1 MSEQAIYVY
10 VQWQVKEGK
19 LDSVLKIMKEAAQ
32 KSSEEKGNLFYK
44 IHQSKTDQ
52 NTLILFE
59 GYENESALEY
69 HKNSEHYQSLVVKQI
84 IPLLEN
90 REVILMDQII

>member
-10 VQWQVKEGK
+10 AKWQVKEGK
-19 LDSVLKIMKEAAQ
+19 LDEVLQILNETSK

-44 IHQSKTDQ
+44 IHQSQTDQ

-59 GYENESALEY
+59 GYENESALEF
-69 HKNSEHYQSLVVKQI
+69 HKNSEHYQNLVVSQI

>member
-1 MSEQAIYVY
+1 MNESAIYVY
-10 VQWQVKEGK
+10 AKWEIKEGK
-19 LDSVLKIMKEAAQ
+19 LDAVLQILKEASQ

-44 IHQSKTDQ
+44 IHQSKTDE

-59 GYENESALEY
+59 GYENESAVEF
-69 HKNSEHYQSLVVKQI
+69 HRNSEHYQNLVVKQI

-90 REVILMDQII
+90 REVILMNQLF